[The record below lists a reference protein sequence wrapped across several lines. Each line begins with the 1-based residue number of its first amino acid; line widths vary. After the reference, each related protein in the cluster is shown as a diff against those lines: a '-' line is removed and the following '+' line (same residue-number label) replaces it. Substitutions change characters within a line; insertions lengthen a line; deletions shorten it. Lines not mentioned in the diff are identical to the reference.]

1 MFILDENKLRMLH
14 NLMREKGVINVD
26 ISMFDEKQRKII
38 YESYGEKFLYYNG
51 MAFMVNCV
59 LSYALS
65 KNKEIVDK
73 KLREELDYAFK
84 AQDYDYALLCAKLL
98 QDNGMIAF
106 IKNYTNQDKY
116 ENIFN
121 SMIKFINEVK
131 QGSGFVSRE
140 NE

>member
-14 NLMREKGVINVD
+14 NLMREKGVSNVD
-26 ISMFDEKQRKII
+26 ISMFNEDQRRRV

-59 LSYALS
+59 LSYSLA
-65 KNKEIVDK
+65 KNNELVDK

-98 QDNGMIAF
+98 KDNGMIAF
-106 IKNYTNQDKY
+106 IKNYTNKDKY
-116 ENIFN
+116 ENVFN
-121 SMIKFINEVK
+121 SMMKVISGVK
-131 QGSGFVSRE
+131 NDSVQ
-140 NE
+140 

>member
-14 NLMREKGVINVD
+14 NLMREKGVVNVD
-26 ISMFDEKQRKII
+26 ISMFSEQQKKTV

-59 LSYALS
+59 LSYALA
-65 KNKEIVDK
+65 KNKEMKEK

-98 QDNGMIAF
+98 QDKGMVEF

-116 ENIFN
+116 ENVFN
-121 SMIKFINEVK
+121 SMIKYV
-131 QGSGFVSRE
+131 QE
-140 NE
+140 NKNDSIQ

>member
-14 NLMREKGVINVD
+14 NLMREKGIVNVD
-26 ISMFDEKQRKII
+26 ISMFEERQRKII

-59 LSYALS
+59 LSYALA
-65 KNKEIVDK
+65 KNKEMMDK

-98 QDNGMIAF
+98 QDKGMVAYL
-106 IKNYTNQDKY
+106 KNYTKTDKY
-116 ENIFN
+116 ENVFN
-121 SMIKFINEVK
+121 SINGYISWDK
-131 QGSGFVSRE
+131 
-140 NE
+140 NDTI

>member
-14 NLMREKGVINVD
+14 NLMREKGVVNVD
-26 ISMFDEKQRKII
+26 ISMFDEKQRKIV

-59 LSYALS
+59 LSYALA
-65 KNKEIVDK
+65 KNNEMVDK

-98 QDNGMIAF
+98 KDNGLIAF

-116 ENIFN
+116 ENVFN
-121 SMIKFINEVK
+121 SMIKYISNT
-131 QGSGFVSRE
+131 GG
-140 NE
+140 

>member
-26 ISMFDEKQRKII
+26 INMFDERQRRII

-59 LSYALS
+59 LSYALA
-65 KNKEIVDK
+65 KNKEMVDK

-98 QDNGMIAF
+98 QDNGMTAF

-116 ENIFN
+116 ENVFN
-121 SMIKFINEVK
+121 SMIKFIAK
-131 QGSGFVSRE
+131 
-140 NE
+140 

>member
-1 MFILDENKLRMLH
+1 MFILDENKLKMLH
-14 NLMREKGVINVD
+14 NLMREKGISNVD
-26 ISMFDEKQRKII
+26 ISMFNEDQRKRV

-59 LSYALS
+59 LSYSLA
-65 KNKEIVDK
+65 KNNELVDK

-98 QDNGMIAF
+98 KDNGMVAF

-116 ENIFN
+116 ENVFN
-121 SMIKFINEVK
+121 SMMKVISGVK
-131 QGSGFVSRE
+131 NDSVQ
-140 NE
+140 